1 MGKINCPRKQ
11 AHEGRGCITSD
22 LQSLIYLP
30 CYLMVTVKHGREI
43 LSCKLYLSSRWVIQ
57 SLADKYLQW
66 RSTLVS
72 FLSVGKNNI
81 ISASFSIVWVQCR
94 GNFFQILCGNQL
106 SFLCFV
112 NTVYFAHF
120 HRFGKDNFLK
130 TSLKLFFYFLVS
142 FQRAFLAKTDF
153 HLQLYSHFKSGHLDS
168 LRKTKSVCFVE

>member
-1 MGKINCPRKQ
+1 MIKLPGRNIDWFSVGKINCPRKQ
-11 AHEGRGCITSD
+11 AHEAGWGCITSD
-22 LQSLIYLP
+22 LQSLINRR

-57 SLADKYLQW
+57 SSADQYLQW

-72 FLSVGKNNI
+72 FLSVGKTNI
-81 ISASFSIVWVQCR
+81 INASFSSVWVQCR

-130 TSLKLFFYFLVS
+130 TSLKLFFYFIGFFWKGIFSQGGFPRTTL
-142 FQRAFLAKTDF
+142 FTF
-153 HLQLYSHFKSGHLDS
+153 
-168 LRKTKSVCFVE
+168 